1 MPHCIL
7 SVWQSVMVVLLM
19 STTTLMIFTT
29 FRHTAGFRFLQS
41 DIALKK
47 NCDFSIC
54 KIIINFILLLF
65 QVMVEDSKADSAGGG
80 TAAGAGG
87 GKEKA
92 KVCRIREF
100 LVKWQGKSYWKCSW
114 VTELRV
120 SSAGSIS
127 MVTVCCFIIVFFTY
141 THVMRIHNVPS

>member
-1 MPHCIL
+1 
-7 SVWQSVMVVLLM
+7 
-19 STTTLMIFTT
+19 
-29 FRHTAGFRFLQS
+29 
-41 DIALKK
+41 
-47 NCDFSIC
+47 
-54 KIIINFILLLF
+54 
-65 QVMVEDSKADSAGGG
+65 MVEDSKADS
-80 TAAGAGG
+80 AGG

-120 SSAGSIS
+120 SSAGSIL

-141 THVMRIHNVPS
+141 TRHAHTQCSFIVGCVSADYPEGVHSQAQHGQGATRGAGPPYPAAVQEAIDCLPR